1 MTLRWTIGKL
11 APLVF
16 AAWAAACGPADS
28 SERGAVQLSVTT
40 GAAQVAQVVVT
51 ISPGDGSDFAPIA
64 ALASQDG
71 AAWTLS
77 VTGVLP
83 GPQRLFE
90 VVAYDGSGVVSL
102 AGSTRADVSA
112 GGPTAVFLLLQPPAP
127 PTSTN
132 SGPVID
138 AVWAAPAVVAPGATA
153 ALGATAHDPDAA
165 DNVSYWWMASC
176 GAFDDATR
184 ASPLWTAPMTAGA
197 TCVVSITVSDL
208 AGATVSTSFALAVQ

>member
-28 SERGAVQLSVTT
+28 SERGAVRLSVTT

-64 ALASQDG
+64 AVASQNG

-83 GPQRLFE
+83 GAQLFE
-90 VVAYDGSGVVSL
+90 VVAYDGSGAVSL

-132 SGPVID
+132 SAPVID
-138 AVWAAPAVVAPGATA
+138 AVWAAPAVVGPGATA

-165 DNVSYWWMASC
+165 DDVSYWWTASC

-184 ASPLWTAPMTAGA
+184 ASPLWTAPATGGA
-197 TCVVSITVSDL
+197 TCVASIAVSDL
-208 AGATVSTSFALAVQ
+208 SGATVSTSFALAVQ